1 MADHDV
7 PELAWMVVWRTDGS
21 EYRVVREDVLDAY
34 TAAFPHSGAAFDG
47 PDIHGVDWTYYGVE
61 AFGDPVT
68 AALAAAHIAAGPV
81 GVMGAIHPWRVQTEQ
96 LTAPM
101 QPRLIPD
108 TRFTTRS
115 APLAEEPNE

>member
-1 MADHDV
+1 MADHDI

-21 EYRVVREDVLDAY
+21 EYRLVREDLLETY
-34 TAAFPHSGAAFDG
+34 TAQFPHAGPFDG
-47 PDIHGVDWTYYGVE
+47 PDQQGVDWTYYGVE

-68 AALAAAHIAAGPV
+68 AALAAAHIAAGLV
-81 GVMGAIHPWRVQTEQ
+81 GVMGAIHPWRVQPQQ

-108 TRFTTRS
+108 TRFTIRS